1 MGLKDKEK
9 KRALTEAEKRRL
21 EKFEDTCYEL
31 EQKGYR
37 KTELTVSI
45 VKANIFALI
54 LGIPVFA
61 AGLGLFFLRFGTGGF
76 SSMTLRELV
85 IWMIGLFVV
94 TVLHEFI
101 HGFTWGLY
109 SEHYFSDIEFGFMK
123 KYLTP
128 YCTCTEPL
136 SKRAYVAGA
145 LMPLIVL
152 GILPAAASMFNG
164 SYIMLLTGLIMI
176 VAAAGDIMI
185 AYYILTYRTSAEEV
199 LYYDHPT
206 MAGGVIFER

>member
-1 MGLKDKEK
+1 MDLKETEK
-9 KRALTEAEKRRL
+9 KRELSDAEKRRL
-21 EKFEDTCYEL
+21 EKFEDTCFEL
-31 EQKGYR
+31 EQKGYK

-61 AGLGLFFLRFGTGGF
+61 AGLGLFFLKFGKNGF
-76 SSMTLRELV
+76 TSMTFREFI
-85 IWMIGLFVV
+85 IWIIGLFVI
-94 TVLHEFI
+94 TALHEFI

-185 AYYILTYRTSAEEV
+185 AYYILTYRTGAEEV